1 MLNNIR
7 ILQVNL
13 NKSITATEST
23 LQLAVELKADIIAI
37 QEPWLTTNDNYAT
50 ARSINHTAFIQILPV
65 TNLPVRPRVLFYI
78 SRTLEAETLT
88 QNDFKT
94 DPDAMAITIK
104 GSNFQF
110 NLFNVYNQTN
120 AKGEKTLPRAILNT
134 KLPPNSILVL
144 DSNEHH
150 PLWDPLCP
158 TTSQG
163 AQPFIDWIEEQDLEL
178 LNTPGVGTFFRPHL
192 SRETVLDLSLVT
204 PDLANKATDWQTIP
218 ETGSDHYGLL
228 FSIQTNADLV
238 ENPTNQPRFNTAKAD
253 WDTFNKELETAIQ
266 NSQTL
271 QDMDQISDPRKADL
285 MDLLLGN
292 NTELEQQ
299 LEEIG
304 KAITQAIQTAANK
317 AIPITRLGPK
327 PKAWWNKELTKLRQ
341 DTSHYRRIFKEKL
354 ETTAIHDAY
363 LEKRDFLRAR
373 NTYNKAIKDAK
384 RKHWNEFLEKE
395 DPQSIYK
402 AMAYTKDNKVERIP
416 PIQGETSFDKKCQA
430 FRNTL
435 FPPPPITEA
444 PTFTNYQEKRW
455 DWPALST
462 TELERA
468 CSSQVKSSTPGPDAI
483 TQDIITAA
491 YKAQPQTM
499 FRALSLLF
507 DYGYHPKCW
516 KQATGAVLKKASKP
530 DYSIPKAY
538 RVITLLSCL
547 GKINERITARRL
559 SNLAEIT
566 ELLHPTQ
573 IGGRLKKSAIDAA
586 MLLIDQIQHQK
597 QKGQITST
605 IFLDVKGAF
614 DHVSHNQFL
623 RTLKKLGLPIS
634 LIAWTKS
641 FFSNRSLRLS
651 FDNKTQEFSEII
663 AGIPQ
668 GSPVSPIFFLIYTR
682 DLFPGL
688 QSFNLS
694 YIDDLS
700 LSTSSTSLKK
710 NVKILE
716 QQVRLLSHQGK
727 NLAIMF
733 DIAKTELIHFTAK
746 KERKERSLQ
755 LPDNTIVEPKDTI
768 KWLGIHIDNRL
779 SFKEHIATRVSQ
791 ARKAFYRLGRLANI
805 ERGLSPKA
813 VRQLYLACV
822 TSVADYGSQIY
833 WKNQS
838 YATSLLQSLH
848 NLACRKIIGVFRTS
862 PSLPTSIESGLTSPA
877 IRLNTNNRKY
887 ASRAHQLS
895 SNYPIQ
901 KAITRITNTDKAS
914 YKKPNQHRQLY
925 TIVKSIPERDNNSV
939 EKIIPYRFRPWES
952 LNYKV
957 TVSKKSKEEEAIAHA
972 DYILSR
978 SGDNFTAIYS
988 DASQHDKGIGI
999 GVGVVAYS
1007 STHEETFSQKTNIGC
1022 SQLVYN
1028 GELEG
1033 IAQAFEHAATVAQ
1046 EGQEIYVYADNQAA
1060 IYRLNNLSDNPGQ
1073 QWLLRCI
1080 RAAKRITTKKA
1091 SIHLQWAPGHND
1103 VKGNEK
1109 ADTLAKE
1116 AAKERPTTSTTA
1128 SLAYLGT
1135 EINKIQKTEQLMEYK
1150 RYTDRPTKNRNS
1162 YSRIFKLNTHTTI
1175 KVPKGTPRE
1184 ISSAFYSLKLGHG
1197 YFNSY
1202 LKRFNKRDCNLC
1214 ICYKPQTP
1222 QHLLL
1227 DCKQYKTHQNTLKE
1241 SIPHRPITLPLL
1253 LQTKTGIKA
1262 TLAFIAST
1270 GIGTRKWHLGQTT
1283 EQTDT
1288 V

>member
-78 SRTLEAETLT
+78 SRTLEAETFT
-88 QNDFKT
+88 QNDFKI

-120 AKGEKTLPRAILNT
+120 AEGEKTLPRAILNT
-134 KLPPNSILVL
+134 KLPPSSILVL

-204 PDLANKATDWQTIP
+204 PDLASKATDWQTIP

-238 ENPTNQPRFNTAKAD
+238 ENPTNQPRFNTAKAN

-395 DPQSIYK
+395 DPQITKSKEFHLYK
-402 AMAYTKDNKVERIP
+402 ENIIRQEMPSVPQHAIP
-416 PIQGETSFDKKCQA
+416 TTA
-430 FRNTL
+430 
-435 FPPPPITEA
+435 ITEA

-499 FRALSLLF
+499 FRAFSLLF
-507 DYGYHPKCW
+507 NYGYHPKCW

-547 GKINERITARRL
+547 GKINERITASRL

-716 QQVRLLSHQGK
+716 QQVRLLSHRGK

-895 SNYPIQ
+895 SNHPIQ

-939 EKIIPYRFRPWES
+939 EKIIPYRAKRKRQLHTRIISYQGAEITSPQS
-952 LNYKV
+952 TQMPHN
-957 TVSKKSKEEEAIAHA
+957 TTRNR
-972 DYILSR
+972 DRR
-978 SGDNFTAIYS
+978 S
-988 DASQHDKGIGI
+988 
-999 GVGVVAYS
+999 VVAYS

-1060 IYRLNNLSDNPGQ
+1060 IHRLNNLSDNPGQ

-1150 RYTDRPTKNRNS
+1150 RYTDRPTKNRSS

-1227 DCKQYKTHQNTLKE
+1227 DCKQYKTHRNTLKE
-1241 SIPHRPITLPLL
+1241 AIPHRPITLPLL

-1270 GIGTRKWHLGQTT
+1270 RIGTRKWHLGQTT

>member
-1 MLNNIR
+1 
-7 ILQVNL
+7 
-13 NKSITATEST
+13 
-23 LQLAVELKADIIAI
+23 
-37 QEPWLTTNDNYAT
+37 
-50 ARSINHTAFIQILPV
+50 
-65 TNLPVRPRVLFYI
+65 
-78 SRTLEAETLT
+78 
-88 QNDFKT
+88 
-94 DPDAMAITIK
+94 
-104 GSNFQF
+104 
-110 NLFNVYNQTN
+110 
-120 AKGEKTLPRAILNT
+120 
-134 KLPPNSILVL
+134 
-144 DSNEHH
+144 
-150 PLWDPLCP
+150 
-158 TTSQG
+158 
-163 AQPFIDWIEEQDLEL
+163 
-178 LNTPGVGTFFRPHL
+178 
-192 SRETVLDLSLVT
+192 
-204 PDLANKATDWQTIP
+204 
-218 ETGSDHYGLL
+218 
-228 FSIQTNADLV
+228 
-238 ENPTNQPRFNTAKAD
+238 
-253 WDTFNKELETAIQ
+253 
-266 NSQTL
+266 
-271 QDMDQISDPRKADL
+271 
-285 MDLLLGN
+285 
-292 NTELEQQ
+292 
-299 LEEIG
+299 
-304 KAITQAIQTAANK
+304 
-317 AIPITRLGPK
+317 
-327 PKAWWNKELTKLRQ
+327 
-341 DTSHYRRIFKEKL
+341 
-354 ETTAIHDAY
+354 
-363 LEKRDFLRAR
+363 
-373 NTYNKAIKDAK
+373 
-384 RKHWNEFLEKE
+384 
-395 DPQSIYK
+395 
-402 AMAYTKDNKVERIP
+402 
-416 PIQGETSFDKKCQA
+416 
-430 FRNTL
+430 
-435 FPPPPITEA
+435 
-444 PTFTNYQEKRW
+444 
-455 DWPALST
+455 
-462 TELERA
+462 
-468 CSSQVKSSTPGPDAI
+468 
-483 TQDIITAA
+483 
-491 YKAQPQTM
+491 
-499 FRALSLLF
+499 
-507 DYGYHPKCW
+507 
-516 KQATGAVLKKASKP
+516 
-530 DYSIPKAY
+530 
-538 RVITLLSCL
+538 
-547 GKINERITARRL
+547 
-559 SNLAEIT
+559 
-566 ELLHPTQ
+566 
-573 IGGRLKKSAIDAA
+573 
-586 MLLIDQIQHQK
+586 
-597 QKGQITST
+597 
-605 IFLDVKGAF
+605 
-614 DHVSHNQFL
+614 
-623 RTLKKLGLPIS
+623 
-634 LIAWTKS
+634 
-641 FFSNRSLRLS
+641 
-651 FDNKTQEFSEII
+651 
-663 AGIPQ
+663 
-668 GSPVSPIFFLIYTR
+668 
-682 DLFPGL
+682 
-688 QSFNLS
+688 
-694 YIDDLS
+694 
-700 LSTSSTSLKK
+700 
-710 NVKILE
+710 
-716 QQVRLLSHQGK
+716 
-727 NLAIMF
+727 MF

-895 SNYPIQ
+895 SNHPIQ

-1116 AAKERPTTSTTA
+1116 AAKERPTTSTIA

>member
-1 MLNNIR
+1 
-7 ILQVNL
+7 
-13 NKSITATEST
+13 
-23 LQLAVELKADIIAI
+23 
-37 QEPWLTTNDNYAT
+37 
-50 ARSINHTAFIQILPV
+50 
-65 TNLPVRPRVLFYI
+65 
-78 SRTLEAETLT
+78 
-88 QNDFKT
+88 
-94 DPDAMAITIK
+94 
-104 GSNFQF
+104 
-110 NLFNVYNQTN
+110 
-120 AKGEKTLPRAILNT
+120 
-134 KLPPNSILVL
+134 
-144 DSNEHH
+144 
-150 PLWDPLCP
+150 
-158 TTSQG
+158 
-163 AQPFIDWIEEQDLEL
+163 
-178 LNTPGVGTFFRPHL
+178 
-192 SRETVLDLSLVT
+192 
-204 PDLANKATDWQTIP
+204 
-218 ETGSDHYGLL
+218 
-228 FSIQTNADLV
+228 
-238 ENPTNQPRFNTAKAD
+238 
-253 WDTFNKELETAIQ
+253 
-266 NSQTL
+266 
-271 QDMDQISDPRKADL
+271 
-285 MDLLLGN
+285 
-292 NTELEQQ
+292 
-299 LEEIG
+299 
-304 KAITQAIQTAANK
+304 
-317 AIPITRLGPK
+317 
-327 PKAWWNKELTKLRQ
+327 
-341 DTSHYRRIFKEKL
+341 
-354 ETTAIHDAY
+354 
-363 LEKRDFLRAR
+363 
-373 NTYNKAIKDAK
+373 
-384 RKHWNEFLEKE
+384 
-395 DPQSIYK
+395 
-402 AMAYTKDNKVERIP
+402 MAYTKDNKVERIP

-499 FRALSLLF
+499 FRAFSLLF
-507 DYGYHPKCW
+507 NYGYHPKCW

-547 GKINERITARRL
+547 GKINERITASRL

-573 IGGRLKKSAIDAA
+573 IG
-586 MLLIDQIQHQK
+586 HQK

-716 QQVRLLSHQGK
+716 QQVRLLSHRGK

-779 SFKEHIATRVSQ
+779 SFKEHIATR
-791 ARKAFYRLGRLANI
+791 R
-805 ERGLSPKA
+805 LSPKA

-848 NLACRKIIGVFRTS
+848 NLACYCIKK
-862 PSLPTSIESGLTSPA
+862 E
-877 IRLNTNNRKY
+877 
-887 ASRAHQLS
+887 
-895 SNYPIQ
+895 Q
-901 KAITRITNTDKAS
+901 K
-914 YKKPNQHRQLY
+914 
-925 TIVKSIPERDNNSV
+925 
-939 EKIIPYRFRPWES
+939 
-952 LNYKV
+952 
-957 TVSKKSKEEEAIAHA
+957 EEAIAHT

-1060 IYRLNNLSDNPGQ
+1060 IHRLNNLSDNPGQ

-1135 EINKIQKTEQLMEYK
+1135 EINKN
-1150 RYTDRPTKNRNS
+1150 TKNRTTDGVQEV
-1162 YSRIFKLNTHTTI
+1162 YRQAHQKQKLLLKDLQAQHTYNNQS
-1175 KVPKGTPRE
+1175 PEGTPRE

-1227 DCKQYKTHQNTLKE
+1227 DCKQYKTHRNTLKE
-1241 SIPHRPITLPLL
+1241 AIPHRPITLPLL

-1270 GIGTRKWHLGQTT
+1270 RIGTRKWHLGQTT